1 MKNLTFDFLKVTEQA
16 AIASYPW
23 VGSGDKLK
31 ADGAATNAMRD
42 TLNQINFNG
51 RIVIGEGELDDAPM
65 LYIGE
70 QVGTGF
76 GTKVDIA
83 VDPIEGTT
91 STVNGQDN
99 AFTVIAAAPR
109 GTLLHAPDMYMEKLV
124 VGAKAKDKVDINAS
138 LTENVHTVAK
148 ANGKNINDVKV
159 LIQKR
164 ERHNK
169 WIEEIRN
176 IGAKVHLFDEGDIT
190 YAVATCIKDQEI
202 DLFYG
207 IGGAPEGVV
216 AAVAVKCLNG
226 DMQARLLPRSRKE
239 YDRCVEM
246 GLEYPEIALRLSDL
260 VKSDECV
267 FTATGI
273 TENILLDGIKTD
285 AESNYTT
292 HSLILNG
299 ESKQLRY
306 VKCKHPNPHVA

>member
-1 MKNLTFDFLKVTEQA
+1 MQNLAFDFLKVTEQA
-16 AIASYPW
+16 AIASHPW
-23 VGSGDKLK
+23 VGSGEKIK
-31 ADGAATNAMRD
+31 ADGAATNAMRN
-42 TLNQINFNG
+42 TLNQIDMNG

-70 QVGTGF
+70 KVGTGF
-76 GTKVDIA
+76 GLKVDIA

-99 AFTVIAAAPR
+99 AFTVIAAAPM

-124 VGAKAKDKVDINAS
+124 VGAKAKGKIDINAP
-138 LTENVHTVAK
+138 LTDNVWAVAK
-148 ANGKNINDVKV
+148 ANHKNIKDVKV

-164 ERHNK
+164 ERHHK

-176 IGAKVHLFDEGDIT
+176 TGAKVYLFDEGDIT
-190 YAVATCIKDQEI
+190 YAVATCIQEQEI

-216 AAVAVKCLNG
+216 AAVAVNCLNG
-226 DMQARLLPRSRKE
+226 DMQARLLPQSKTE
-239 YDRCVEM
+239 YYRCIAM
-246 GLEYPEIALRLSDL
+246 GIENPNIALRHSDL
-260 VKSDECV
+260 IKSDHCI

-273 TENILLDGIKTD
+273 TENILLDGIRTD
-285 AESNYTT
+285 VESNYTT

>member
-1 MKNLTFDFLKVTEQA
+1 MQNLAFDFLKVTEQA
-16 AIASYPW
+16 AIASFPW
-23 VGSGDKLK
+23 VGSGKKLK
-31 ADGAATNAMRD
+31 ADGDATNAMRN
-42 TLNQINFNG
+42 TLNQINING

-83 VDPIEGTT
+83 VDPIEGTN

-99 AFTVIAAAPR
+99 AFTVIAAAPS
-109 GTLLHAPDMYMEKLV
+109 GALLHAPDMYMEKLV
-124 VGAKAKDKVDINAS
+124 VGAKAKGKIDINTP
-138 LTENVHTVAK
+138 LTENVQVVAE
-148 ANGKNINDVKV
+148 ANNKDIKDVKV

-164 ERHNK
+164 ERHSK
-169 WIEEIRN
+169 WIEEIRKM
-176 IGAKVHLFDEGDIT
+176 GAKVYLFDEGDIT
-190 YAVATCIKDQEI
+190 YAVATCIDDQEI

-216 AAVAVKCLNG
+216 AAVAVNCLNG
-226 DMQARLLPRSRKE
+226 DMQARLLPQSRKE

-246 GLEYPEIALRLSDL
+246 GINNPGNALRHSDL
-260 VKSDECV
+260 IKSDECL

-306 VKCKHPNPHVA
+306 VKCKHPNPHIA